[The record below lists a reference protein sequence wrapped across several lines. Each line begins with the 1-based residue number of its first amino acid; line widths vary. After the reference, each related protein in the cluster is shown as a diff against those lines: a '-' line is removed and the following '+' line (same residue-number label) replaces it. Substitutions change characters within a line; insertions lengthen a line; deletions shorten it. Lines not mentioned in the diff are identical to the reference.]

1 VDVLIVGAG
10 VAGLSV
16 ALNLGARGH
25 QITLVEQ
32 STHLRVNGSPIDV
45 RGDAIATVKKMGL
58 LDAVLSQRV
67 SMSQRSV
74 FVDADGEITAQLPW
88 TSELISDSDDDI
100 EIAREDLTT
109 ILAGAFPSN
118 VRLSFGDTV
127 TSLSDG
133 AAGVDVSFKTGV
145 TERFDFVVGADGLHS
160 VVRRLIFGPESDY
173 VRHLGCYTAIAEL
186 PSDSVPGGVS
196 TIYNYPNHMVG
207 AMGYKDRALAVFL
220 FRSEPIEYD
229 HHDLDE
235 QKHILADAFA
245 GHTEWRLPELLDAA
259 DKDPELYFDSASQIH
274 MPSWHQ
280 GRVVLVGDAAHAAS
294 GLSGRGTSLALTGA
308 DFLAEEIDRAGLDL
322 AAAFTAYERRQRPSV
337 QAGQATPDGGGLDL
351 TVPDSW
357 ETIHARNAHIRAAT
371 EQQ

>member
-1 VDVLIVGAG
+1 
-10 VAGLSV
+10 
-16 ALNLGARGH
+16 
-25 QITLVEQ
+25 
-32 STHLRVNGSPIDV
+32 
-45 RGDAIATVKKMGL
+45 
-58 LDAVLSQRV
+58 
-67 SMSQRSV
+67 
-74 FVDADGEITAQLPW
+74 
-88 TSELISDSDDDI
+88 
-100 EIAREDLTT
+100 
-109 ILAGAFPSN
+109 
-118 VRLSFGDTV
+118 VRLSFGETV